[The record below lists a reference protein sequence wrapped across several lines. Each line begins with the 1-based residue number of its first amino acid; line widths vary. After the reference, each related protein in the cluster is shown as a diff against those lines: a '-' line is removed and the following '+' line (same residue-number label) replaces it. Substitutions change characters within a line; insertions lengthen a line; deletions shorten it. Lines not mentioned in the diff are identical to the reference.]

1 MPSET
6 LETIAICL
14 QVKDTK
20 KPAERVTFVY
30 AAAKMPV
37 TTLIFE
43 MFLLKALAELQIAIR
58 LFSNQRFCCYS
69 VIKRSLNP

>member
-30 AAAKMPV
+30 AAAKMPG

-43 MFLLKALAELQIAIR
+43 MFLSK
-58 LFSNQRFCCYS
+58 
-69 VIKRSLNP
+69 PG